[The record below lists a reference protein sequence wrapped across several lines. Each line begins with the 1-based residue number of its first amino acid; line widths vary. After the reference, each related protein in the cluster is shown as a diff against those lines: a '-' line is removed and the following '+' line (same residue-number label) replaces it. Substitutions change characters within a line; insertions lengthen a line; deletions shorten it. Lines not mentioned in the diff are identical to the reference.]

1 MENILVTG
9 GLGFI
14 GLHLLSKLS
23 ADGNIFIHNVDYNS
37 LDENYFETFLSRD
50 QKSRI
55 KNYINDIN
63 EKEVIRHILQ
73 EYNIR
78 KVYHLAAESHVDRSI
93 EASKIFFESNV
104 MGTLSLVECCRDY
117 IEKNKIENFRFL
129 HVSTDEVFGDLGPDD
144 EPFNEET
151 PYNPSSPYS
160 VSKASS
166 DMIIKAWWRT
176 YNFPAIITNCSNNFG
191 PSQNKEKFIPTII
204 TKLLNGEK
212 VPVYGDGKNVRDW
225 LYVEDHVD
233 ILTKLQ
239 NSNLSAKN
247 YCIGGGIEISNLE
260 LVGEIH
266 SIIKHENVEK
276 SNIESFIRFVEDRKG
291 HDNRYAINM
300 EKLQG
305 LGIVLKRQN
314 FTESLKITIQFYH
327 DYFSENK
334 IEK

>member
-23 ADGNIFIHNVDYNS
+23 INGNIFIHNVDYNS
-37 LDENYFETFLSRD
+37 LDQNYFETFLSKD

-63 EKEVIRHILQ
+63 EKEVVTHILQ

-117 IEKNKIENFRFL
+117 IEKNKIGNFRFL

-151 PYNPSSPYS
+151 SYNPSSPYS

-176 YNFPAIITNCSNNFG
+176 YNFPANITNCSNNFG
-191 PSQNKEKFIPTII
+191 PCQNKEKFIPTII
-204 TKLLNGEK
+204 TKILNGEK

-225 LYVEDHVD
+225 LYVEDH
-233 ILTKLQ
+233 INALCAIM
-239 NSNLSAKN
+239 NSEIVQESF
-247 YCIGGGIEISNLE
+247 CIGGNNEIRNIVVLEEIMAALNELNGLSLNVKDVIEY
-260 LVGEIH
+260 V
-266 SIIKHENVEK
+266 V
-276 SNIESFIRFVEDRKG
+276 DRKG
-291 HDNRYAINM
+291 HDKRYAIN
-300 EKLQG
+300 
-305 LGIVLKRQN
+305 
-314 FTESLKITIQFYH
+314 TS
-327 DYFSENK
+327 K
-334 IEK
+334 IENRFSNLKSSDFEDSIKKTIGFYSST

>member
-37 LDENYFETFLSRD
+37 LDENYFETFLSKD

-55 KNYINDIN
+55 KNYISDIN

-93 EASKIFFESNV
+93 EASKVFFESNV
-104 MGTLSLVECCRDY
+104 MGTLSLVECCREY
-117 IEKNKIENFRFL
+117 IEKNKIKNFRFL

-191 PSQNKEKFIPTII
+191 PCQNKEKFIPTII
-204 TKLLNGEK
+204 TKILNNKK

-225 LYVEDHVD
+225 LFVEDHINALEAIMNSD
-233 ILTKLQ
+233 IIQ
-239 NSNLSAKN
+239 DSF
-247 YCIGGGIEISNLE
+247 CIGGNNEIENIVLLEKILVALNEADSLSNKMQD
-260 LVGEIH
+260 V
-266 SIIKHENVEK
+266 
-276 SNIESFIRFVEDRKG
+276 IEYVIDRKG
-291 HDNRYAINM
+291 HDKRYAIDT
-300 EKLQG
+300 
-305 LGIVLKRQN
+305 R
-314 FTESLKITIQFYH
+314 
-327 DYFSENK
+327 K
-334 IEK
+334 IENNFSDLNKTNFESSIRKTIEFYLG

>member
-14 GLHLLSKLS
+14 GLHLLSKLT

-37 LDENYFETFLSRD
+37 LDENYFEIFLRKE
-50 QKSRI
+50 QRARI
-55 KNYINDIN
+55 KNYVNDIN

-117 IEKNKIENFRFL
+117 IEKNKIEKFRFL

-191 PSQNKEKFIPTII
+191 PCQNKEKFIPTII
-204 TKLLNGEK
+204 TKILNGEK
-212 VPVYGDGKNVRDW
+212 VPVYGDGKNIRDW
-225 LYVEDHVD
+225 LYVEDH
-233 ILTKLQ
+233 INALCAIM
-239 NSNLSAKN
+239 NSEIIQDSF
-247 YCIGGGIEISNLE
+247 CIGGNNEIQNIALLEGIMSAINEFNGLSLKMQD
-260 LVGEIH
+260 V
-266 SIIKHENVEK
+266 
-276 SNIESFIRFVEDRKG
+276 IEYVSDRKG
-291 HDNRYAINM
+291 HDKRYAIYT
-300 EKLQG
+300 
-305 LGIVLKRQN
+305 R
-314 FTESLKITIQFYH
+314 
-327 DYFSENK
+327 K
-334 IEK
+334 IENSFPLLTSNNFQTSIRKTINFYSK

>member
-23 ADGNIFIHNVDYNS
+23 ADSNIFIHNVDYNS
-37 LDENYFETFLSRD
+37 LDKNYFETFLSKD

-73 EYNIR
+73 EYNI
-78 KVYHLAAESHVDRSI
+78 KKIYHLAAESHVDRSI

-104 MGTLSLVECCRDY
+104 MGTLSLVECCREY
-117 IEKNKIENFRFL
+117 IEKNKISDFRFL
-129 HVSTDEVFGDLGPDD
+129 HVSTDEVFGDLGPAD
-144 EPFNEET
+144 EPFNEDT

-191 PSQNKEKFIPTII
+191 PCQNKEKFIPTII
-204 TKLLNGEK
+204 TKLLNGEQI
-212 VPVYGDGKNVRDW
+212 PLYGDGSNIRDW
-225 LYVEDHVD
+225 LYVEDHVNTL
-233 ILTKLQ
+233 IFLQ
-239 NSNLSAKN
+239 NSALSMDN
-247 YCIGGGIEISNLE
+247 FCIGGSNELSNTELVKIIVKLLNDKLGLNINLE
-260 LVGEIH
+260 KAI
-266 SIIKHENVEK
+266 N
-276 SNIESFIRFVEDRKG
+276 FVQDRKG
-291 HDNRYAINM
+291 HDKRYAVN
-300 EKLQG
+300 
-305 LGIVLKRQN
+305 
-314 FTESLKITIQFYH
+314 T
-327 DYFSENK
+327 NK
-334 IEK
+334 IKKYLNFQNATEFQETLKYTISFYMK

>member
-1 MENILVTG
+1 MENILITG

-117 IEKNKIENFRFL
+117 IEKNNITNFRFL

-144 EPFNEET
+144 DPFNEET

-191 PSQNKEKFIPTII
+191 PCQNKEKFIPMII
-204 TKLLNGEK
+204 TKMLNNKK
-212 VPVYGDGKNVRDW
+212 VPVYGDGKNIRDW
-225 LYVEDHVD
+225 LYVEDHVNTLEALMKSE
-233 ILTKLQ
+233 ITKD
-239 NSNLSAKN
+239 AF
-247 YCIGGGIEISNLE
+247 CIGGNNEIENIVLLE
-260 LVGEIH
+260 KLTDALNELNG
-266 SIIKHENVEK
+266 SSLNVK
-276 SNIESFIRFVEDRKG
+276 DVIEYVVDRKG
-291 HDNRYAINM
+291 HDKRYAID
-300 EKLQG
+300 
-305 LGIVLKRQN
+305 
-314 FTESLKITIQFYH
+314 TS
-327 DYFSENK
+327 K
-334 IEK
+334 IENRLSNLKNSEFETSIKKTIGFYSSA

>member
-23 ADGNIFIHNVDYNS
+23 ADSNIFIHNVDYNS
-37 LDENYFETFLSRD
+37 LDKNYFETFLSKD

-63 EKEVIRHILQ
+63 EKDVIRHILQ
-73 EYNIR
+73 EYNIK

-104 MGTLSLVECCRDY
+104 MGTLSLVECCREY
-117 IEKNKIENFRFL
+117 IENNKIENFRFL

-144 EPFNEET
+144 EPFNEDT

-191 PSQNKEKFIPTII
+191 PCQNKEKFIPTII
-204 TKLLNGEK
+204 TKIINGEK

-225 LYVEDHVD
+225 LYVEDHVNSL
-233 ILTKLQ
+233 IFLQ
-239 NSNLSAKN
+239 NSNIQKESF
-247 YCIGGGIEISNLE
+247 CIGGLNELMNLDVIEQ
-260 LVGEIH
+260 
-266 SIIKHENVEK
+266 IIGLFNEK
-276 SNIESFIRFVEDRKG
+276 YQKTIVAGRLINFVQDRQG
-291 HDNRYAINM
+291 HDHRYAINP
-300 EKLQG
+300 
-305 LGIVLKRQN
+305 R
-314 FTESLKITIQFYH
+314 
-327 DYFSENK
+327 K
-334 IEK
+334 IESIYSFPQIGNFNACLDKTIKFYIGNDLK

>member
-55 KNYINDIN
+55 KNYINNIN

-117 IEKNKIENFRFL
+117 IEKNKITDFKFL

-176 YNFPAIITNCSNNFG
+176 HNFPAIITNCSNNFG
-191 PSQNKEKFIPTII
+191 PCQNKEKFIPTII
-204 TKLLNGEK
+204 IKILNGEK
-212 VPVYGDGKNVRDW
+212 VPVYGDGKNIRDW
-225 LYVEDHVD
+225 LYVEDH
-233 ILTKLQ
+233 INALISLQ
-239 NSNLSAKN
+239 NSEIFQESF
-247 YCIGGGIEISNLE
+247 CIGGGNEIENLT
-260 LVGEIH
+260 LVQKICSLIG
-266 SIIKHENVEK
+266 
-276 SNIESFIRFVEDRKG
+276 NILDTNLPFNEQVNFTTDRKG
-291 HDNRYAINM
+291 HDRRYAINFS
-300 EKLQG
+300 KLKNLKFPHAQKDFQLSIKKTIEFYQG
-305 LGIVLKRQN
+305 
-314 FTESLKITIQFYH
+314 F
-327 DYFSENK
+327 
-334 IEK
+334 

>member
-1 MENILVTG
+1 MENVLVTG

-23 ADGNIFIHNVDYNS
+23 EDGNMFIHNVDYNS
-37 LDENYFETFLSRD
+37 LDENYFEAFLNKE
-50 QKSRI
+50 QKSKI

-117 IEKNKIENFRFL
+117 IEKNKIKNFRFL

-191 PSQNKEKFIPTII
+191 PCQNKEKFIPTVI
-204 TKLLNGEK
+204 TKILNGEK
-212 VPVYGDGKNVRDW
+212 VPVYGDGMNVRDW
-225 LYVEDHVD
+225 LYVEDHVCTLVSLVNSV
-233 ILTKLQ
+233 LTKEQL
-239 NSNLSAKN
+239 
-247 YCIGGGIEISNLE
+247 CVGGRNEYTNIDLIKKIMSILE
-260 LVGEIH
+260 LEAK
-266 SIIKHENVEK
+266 IK
-276 SNIESFIRFVEDRKG
+276 IDTESSLLFVKDRKG
-291 HDNRYAINM
+291 HDRRYSVSIN
-300 EKLQG
+300 KLQKH
-305 LGIVLKRQN
+305 LGTVSSKESFYKNLLKTVLFYKNEIN
-314 FTESLKITIQFYH
+314 F
-327 DYFSENK
+327 
-334 IEK
+334 